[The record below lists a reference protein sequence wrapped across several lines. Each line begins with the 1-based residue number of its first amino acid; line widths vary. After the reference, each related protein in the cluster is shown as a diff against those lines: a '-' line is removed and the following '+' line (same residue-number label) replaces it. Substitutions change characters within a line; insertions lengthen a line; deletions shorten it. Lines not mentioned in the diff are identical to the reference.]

1 MKRICLHGPEST
13 GKSTLGT
20 RLAAH
25 LGCEVV
31 PEYGRAYCEA
41 NGTDIDM
48 AALVHIAQTQDAMNR
63 AAAARAIE
71 RVNVAEIRSP
81 RAQSRGQSALAGVSS
96 PLDTNGQGVILFDTD
111 PLITAVW
118 ADMMF
123 AGNGR
128 YQRDPW
134 FDAFTGYA
142 DLYLLLDIDLPFV
155 DDGLRVYAKA
165 EERQRFFDLCKAELD
180 ARAVPYAVIRGQG
193 DARFAAAL
201 AAIST

>member
-41 NGTDIDM
+41 HGTDIGM
-48 AALVHIAQTQDAMNR
+48 EELVHIAQTQDAMNK
-63 AAAARAIE
+63 AAAARE
-71 RVNVAEIRSP
+71 GEI
-81 RAQSRGQSALAGVSS
+81 V
-96 PLDTNGQGVILFDTD
+96 LFDTD

-118 ADMMF
+118 AEMMF
-123 AGNGR
+123 GQTPGYR
-128 YQRDPW
+128 RDPW
-134 FDAFTGYA
+134 FDRFTGYA

-155 DDGLRVYAKA
+155 DDGLRVYAKPD
-165 EERQRFFDLCKAELD
+165 ERRHFFELCKAELD
-180 ARAVPYAVIRGQG
+180 RRGVHYALIRGEG
-193 DARFAAAL
+193 EARFSAAL
-201 AAIST
+201 AAIKS

>member
-1 MKRICLHGPEST
+1 MAEGTKGMKRICLHGPEST

-41 NGTDIDM
+41 HGTDIGM
-48 AALVHIAQTQDAMNR
+48 AELVHIAEQQDAMNR
-63 AAAARAIE
+63 AAAAREGA
-71 RVNVAEIRSP
+71 VV
-81 RAQSRGQSALAGVSS
+81 
-96 PLDTNGQGVILFDTD
+96 LFDTD

-118 ADMMF
+118 AEMMF
-123 AGNGR
+123 ET
-128 YQRDPW
+128 RDPW

-155 DDGLRVYAKA
+155 DDGLRVYAKP
-165 EERQRFFDLCKAELD
+165 EERRHFFDLCKAELD
-180 ARAVPYAVIRGQG
+180 RRGVEYVLIRGEG
-193 DARFAAAL
+193 EARFAAAL
-201 AAIST
+201 AAVSA

>member
-20 RLAAH
+20 RLAAE

-41 NGTDIDM
+41 HGTDIGM
-48 AALVHIAQTQDAMNR
+48 NELIHIAQTQDAMNR
-63 AAAARAIE
+63 AATARADE
-71 RVNVAEIRSP
+71 H
-81 RAQSRGQSALAGVSS
+81 GAGFV
-96 PLDTNGQGVILFDTD
+96 LFDTD

-123 AGNGR
+123 GAGPG
-128 YQRDPW
+128 YLRDSY
-134 FDAFTGYA
+134 FDAFAGFA

-155 DDGLRVYAKA
+155 NDGLRVYAQQD
-165 EERQRFFDLCKAELD
+165 ERQRFFMLCEAELVSREVRYVRIQGQGKARYAT
-180 ARAVPYAVIRGQG
+180 ARAAVM
-193 DARFAAAL
+193 AL
-201 AAIST
+201 S

>member
-20 RLAAH
+20 RLAAE

-41 NGTDIDM
+41 HGTDIGM
-48 AALVHIAQTQDAMNR
+48 NELIHIAQTQDAMNR
-63 AAAARAIE
+63 AAATRA
-71 RVNVAEIRSP
+71 
-81 RAQSRGQSALAGVSS
+81 GQLGAGFV
-96 PLDTNGQGVILFDTD
+96 LFDTD

-123 AGNGR
+123 GGEAG
-128 YQRDPW
+128 YQRDAY
-134 FDAFTGYA
+134 FDAFNGYA

-155 DDGLRVYAKA
+155 DDGLRVYAQPT
-165 EERQRFFDLCKAELD
+165 ERQRFFSLCEAELQT
-180 ARAVPYAVIRGQG
+180 RGVRYVRVQGQG
-193 DARFAAAL
+193 EDRFTAAHAGVL
-201 AAIST
+201 AKL

>member
-20 RLAAH
+20 RLAAE

-41 NGTDIDM
+41 HGTDIGIKE
-48 AALVHIAQTQDAMNR
+48 LVHIAQTQDAMNR
-63 AAAARAIE
+63 AAAARA
-71 RVNVAEIRSP
+71 N
-81 RAQSRGQSALAGVSS
+81 ALGSDFV
-96 PLDTNGQGVILFDTD
+96 LFDTD

-123 AGNGR
+123 GATAGYVLDTYFKSFAGI
-128 YQRDPW
+128 
-134 FDAFTGYA
+134 A

-155 DDGLRVYAKA
+155 DDGLRVYAQPR
-165 EERQRFFDLCKAELD
+165 ERQHFFDLCQAELES
-180 ARAVPYAVIRGQG
+180 RGVSYRRISG
-193 DARFAAAL
+193 VGEARFAAAK
-201 AAIST
+201 AALGMTLPREQPNRKSQP